1 MHREGNVY
9 DEIDKTIIDI
19 MIDYD
24 IKEFP
29 IDEKLVC
36 KRLGVSLVPYSS
48 LDDSDDSVLQKQS
61 EDAFF
66 VPQLK
71 DRPPTIYYNDR
82 IENEG
87 RKRFSIFHEIKHYV
101 FEDKDDSE
109 DDLADHFA
117 RFFMCPV
124 PYLILKGITTPE
136 EIMSFC
142 DVSYTAACNVRKSIN
157 NRKHYHGHTVFD
169 YEVKLINHIEPVLV
183 EVYKLDDSEVVRLNE
198 IKKH

>member
-1 MHREGNVY
+1 MHREGIVY

-36 KRLGVSLVPYSS
+36 RRLGVSLVPYSS

-66 VPQLK
+66 VPQSK

-87 RKRFSIFHEIKHYV
+87 RNNV
-101 FEDKDDSE
+101 
-109 DDLADHFA
+109 
-117 RFFMCPV
+117 
-124 PYLILKGITTPE
+124 IL
-136 EIMSFC
+136 
-142 DVSYTAACNVRKSIN
+142 
-157 NRKHYHGHTVFD
+157 
-169 YEVKLINHIEPVLV
+169 
-183 EVYKLDDSEVVRLNE
+183 
-198 IKKH
+198 